1 MQSHRLVLVMKD
13 TKGIRQVL
21 EELLEPNADDETP
34 EGSIRNYRTLV
45 LHDSEM
51 DKRIDKAVP
60 ALQEIMLGML
70 PEKFEPVMDSE
81 GDKYLTDTKDGWN
94 RAVDLMEQNIRGGFN
109 NG

>member
-1 MQSHRLVLVMKD
+1 MKD

-70 PEKFEPVMDSE
+70 PEKRRGGAPRD
-81 GDKYLTDTKDGWN
+81 YLTGYNEAIKLT
-94 RAVDLMEQNIRGGFN
+94 EQNIRGGFN
-109 NG
+109 NE